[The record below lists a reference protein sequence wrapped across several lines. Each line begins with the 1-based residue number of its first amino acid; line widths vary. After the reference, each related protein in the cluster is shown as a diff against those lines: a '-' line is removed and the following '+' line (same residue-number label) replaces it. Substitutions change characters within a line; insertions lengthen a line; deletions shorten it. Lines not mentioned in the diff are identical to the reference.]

1 MNTYHVKCRQ
11 LEMRL
16 GEPIPTAG
24 YTLLEMEEL
33 SAKVHQA
40 MEDLSYGGKA
50 HVGPD
55 IPVRA
60 S

>member
-1 MNTYHVKCRQ
+1 
-11 LEMRL
+11 L

-24 YTLLEMEEL
+24 YTLREMEEL

-40 MEDLSYGGKA
+40 MEDLYYGGKA

-60 S
+60 GERSSR